1 MHIGFYSI
9 HCLMAIRVRVK
20 LSSIMGKVTII
31 KALDATGYYRKF
43 GELITRED
51 LEKFGNKIQRNYVVM
66 LYTGFSRAWGTEE
79 FTPPHTST
87 TLGSFSIVVFGA
99 CCCVGC
105 LLWLLFISIAWMVGV
120 VHFRAG

>member
-1 MHIGFYSI
+1 
-9 HCLMAIRVRVK
+9 MAIRVRVK

-66 LYTGFSRAWGTEE
+66 LYTEVSRAWGTEE
-79 FTPPHTST
+79 FTPPHAST
-87 TLGSFSIVVFGA
+87 TLGSFSIIVFGA
-99 CCCVGC
+99 CCCVVC

-120 VHFRAG
+120 